1 MCAEHWIPL
10 DGPRGVVHAGRP
22 RQPTPQGRGQLS
34 NISLVDKGWTGGLDN
49 PPPNPRWTGQ
59 HTRHL
64 HLIIPFKR

>member
-34 NISLVDKGWTGGLDN
+34 NISIVNKGWTGQPSVD
-49 PPPNPRWTGQ
+49 RTT
-59 HTRHL
+59 HTTSVFDY
-64 HLIIPFKR
+64 LI